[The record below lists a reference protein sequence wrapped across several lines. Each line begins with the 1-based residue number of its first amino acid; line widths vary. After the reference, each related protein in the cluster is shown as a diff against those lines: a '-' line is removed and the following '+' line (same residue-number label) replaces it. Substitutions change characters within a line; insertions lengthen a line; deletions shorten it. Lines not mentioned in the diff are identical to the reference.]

1 MCTILYYYYF
11 IALFLV
17 VVHAYIDADEIKRY
31 KTINHKVEFLFFSF
45 TICLSILLFYQSW
58 YSLSFLEWAMYC
70 GITTLFLRVGF
81 YDFSLNLFRGKNLW
95 YVSKNADGNYS
106 GTKESLYD
114 DLLHKFSLN
123 PNVIRLVGVIISI
136 LWLLFIKKLM

>member
-1 MCTILYYYYF
+1 VL
-11 IALFLV
+11 
-17 VVHAYIDADEIKRY
+17 HAYIDADEIKRY
-31 KTINHKVEFLFFSF
+31 KTINHKVEFFFFSF
-45 TICLSILLFYQSW
+45 TIAFSILMFYQSW
-58 YSLSFLEWAMYC
+58 YLLTFLEWAIYC
-70 GITTLFLRVGF
+70 VVTTLFLRVGF

-114 DLLHKFSLN
+114 DLLHKFCLN
-123 PNVIRLVGVIISI
+123 PNAIRLGGVIISI